1 MFAQTSIFIMYC
13 YFFRVKMVESPD
25 RLVNSSGKID
35 IKRRKYMAAV
45 GMLGGVGLAGCTG
58 GGDEGDVDRDTLN
71 VAIRDSMEGMDS
83 TLADLTMDFYA
94 LDNVVETLFRI
105 GPDGDIY
112 EKLAT
117 DVEILDDGE
126 RWEITLRE
134 GVMFHPPV
142 DREMVADDVIAN
154 LDRVGDEDM
163 GSPRRDK
170 MEPLSDWRA
179 IDDYTVELE
188 FETIDTGFRAV
199 LDARGFQV
207 NARETIEDAG
217 SSAITEP
224 VGTGPFQFIEWEPRE
239 GVQLEAF
246 EDYWDDDIDPIENV
260 EITPITEPSV
270 RVTELQNQD
279 IDIDLNPDYSLAGQY
294 EDNPDITLAESQ
306 TTLGR
311 RNILVNSTD
320 GQTDNRTDQRP
331 LPTTVREIRQAI
343 DAAIDREAMLETVD
357 NGYGTIS
364 QNLYPADSPWGPDYE
379 PFEYGQ
385 DLDRARELIEEA
397 DVPYDEPE
405 ITVITRAQND
415 PERQMGELLED
426 WLSEAGFVVDLQE
439 LETAEWLELLNDFRF
454 DLRPGEGALFADPS
468 PYINSRAMRTDELAG
483 YHGGEDTNY
492 EEVFDLWEQA
502 NATPDQSER
511 EELYHEAQRLYTD
524 DCSFIMCWHN
534 DQLTAHRNDITG
546 VQPLPDLRGQS
557 IPNMQFD

>member
-1 MFAQTSIFIMYC
+1 
-13 YFFRVKMVESPD
+13 
-25 RLVNSSGKID
+25 
-35 IKRRKYMAAV
+35 MAAV
-45 GMLGGVGLAGCTG
+45 GMLGSVGLAGCMG
-58 GGDEGDVDRDTLN
+58 GGSGDDVDTDTLN

-94 LDNVVETLFRI
+94 LDNIVETLYRI
-105 GPDGDIY
+105 GPDGNIY

-117 DVEILDDGE
+117 DLEILDGGE

-170 MEPLSDWRA
+170 MAPLSDWRA
-179 IDDYTVELE
+179 IDDYTIELE
-188 FETIDTGFRAV
+188 FETIDAGFRAV

-207 NARETIEDAG
+207 NARETIEQAG
-217 SSAITEP
+217 SNAITEP
-224 VGTGPFQFIEWEPRE
+224 VGTGPYQFVEWEPRE

-246 EDYWDDDIDPIENV
+246 EDYWDDEVDPIENV
-260 EITPITEPSV
+260 NITPITEPSV
-270 RVTELQNQD
+270 RVSELQNQD
-279 IDIDLNPDYSLAGQY
+279 MDVDLNPDYSLAGQY

-320 GQTDNRTDQRP
+320 GQTENRTDQRP

-343 DAAIDREAMLETVD
+343 EAAIDREAMLETVD

-379 PFEYGQ
+379 PFDYGQ

-405 ITVITRAQND
+405 ITIISRAQND
-415 PERQMGELLED
+415 PERQMGTLLED
-426 WLSEAGFVVDLQE
+426 WLTDAGFVVDLQE
-439 LETAEWLELLNDFRF
+439 LETATWLELLNDFQF

-468 PYINSRAMRTDELAG
+468 PFINGRAMRTDELSG
-483 YHGGEDTNY
+483 YHGGEDTHY
-492 EEVFDLWEQA
+492 EEVFELWEQG
-502 NATPDQSER
+502 NAASDQSER
-511 EELYHEAQRLYTD
+511 EELYQEAQRLYTE

-534 DQLTAHRNDITG
+534 TQLTAHRNNISG
-546 VQPLPDLRGQS
+546 VEPLPDLRGQT